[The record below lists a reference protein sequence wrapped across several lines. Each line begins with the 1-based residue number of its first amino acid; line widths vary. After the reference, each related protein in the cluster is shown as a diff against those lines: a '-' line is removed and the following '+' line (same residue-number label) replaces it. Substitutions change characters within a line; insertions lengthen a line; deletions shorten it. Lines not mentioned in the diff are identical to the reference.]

1 MVELNIKNLSK
12 SFGEKKIFENI
23 SFQVQSDEKVGFI
36 GRNGTGK
43 STIFK
48 IIEGSE
54 TQDSGHVFIN
64 SSKSISLFMLLRLVI

>member
-48 IIEGSE
+48 INGK
-54 TQDSGHVFIN
+54 D
-64 SSKSISLFMLLRLVI
+64 